1 MQNITEESDL
11 NDLTILG
18 QPAEPGKTLETF
30 PNHHPARDYTV
41 TLATNEFTCLCPK
54 TGQPDFA
61 KITISYIPN
70 KALVES
76 KSLKLYLTSFRN
88 EGAFH
93 EHVTNTILDD
103 LKKAMAPR
111 WCKVTAE
118 FAIRGGISI
127 VINAEDGK
135 APSTSSLPVA
145 TPVRTEEKARREEP
159 AMAEKSSFTAAAPHW
174 ERGGA
179 HKPSEWEQKN
189 RPRTNYGK
197 PPEESRFE
205 RKPYRPEGETR
216 PYKRPEE
223 NRFER
228 GKPSYQGDHRPYKR
242 PEENR
247 FERKPYRPE
256 GDTRPYKRPDGP
268 AKTEEKPNWE
278 KKKSER
284 RTTKSLGETRT
295 WRKRT

>member
-1 MQNITEESDL
+1 MQNITDESDL

-18 QPAEPGKTLETF
+18 QPAQPGKALETF
-30 PNHHPARDYTV
+30 PNHHPDRDYTV

-61 KITISYIPN
+61 KVTISYIPN
-70 KALVES
+70 KSLVES
-76 KSLKLYLTSFRN
+76 KSLKLYLASFRN

-93 EHVTNTILDD
+93 EHVTNIILDD

-118 FAIRGGISI
+118 FAVRGGISI
-127 VINAEDGK
+127 TVNAEHGR
-135 APSTSSLPVA
+135 AIATSSRPVS
-145 TPVRTEEKARREEP
+145 TPVQTEEKNRREEP
-159 AMAEKSSFTAAAPHW
+159 EIADKSRFTAASPRW
-174 ERGGA
+174 EKGRE
-179 HKPSEWEQKN
+179 HKPSKWEPKTAS
-189 RPRTNYGK
+189 RTGYGK
-197 PPEESRFE
+197 AR
-205 RKPYRPEGETR
+205 
-216 PYKRPEE
+216 EE

-228 GKPSYQGDHRPYKR
+228 GKPSYRT
-242 PEENR
+242 EE
-247 FERKPYRPE
+247 
-256 GDTRPYKRPDGP
+256 DTRPYRRAEGP
-268 AKTEEKPNWE
+268 ARTEEKPAWE

>member
-1 MQNITEESDL
+1 MQNITDESDL

-18 QPAEPGKTLETF
+18 QPAQPGRTLEIF
-30 PNHHPARDYTV
+30 PNHHPARDYMV

-61 KITISYIPN
+61 KIIITYIPD
-70 KALVES
+70 KSLVES
-76 KSLKLYLTSFRN
+76 KSLKLYLASFRN

-118 FAIRGGISI
+118 FAVRGGISI
-127 VINAEDGK
+127 TVNAEYGK
-135 APSTSSLPVA
+135 ALVTPAVPVS
-145 TPVRTEEKARREEP
+145 TPVRTAEKTNREEP
-159 AMAEKSSFTAAAPHW
+159 EMIDKSRFPAASPRW
-174 ERGGA
+174 ERGRDK
-179 HKPSEWEQKN
+179 KPLEWEQKTRS
-189 RPRTNYGK
+189 RPNYGK
-197 PPEESRFE
+197 A
-205 RKPYRPEGETR
+205 
-216 PYKRPEE
+216 PEE

-228 GKPSYQGDHRPYKR
+228 VKSKR
-242 PEENR
+242 I
-247 FERKPYRPE
+247 E
-256 GDTRPYKRPDGP
+256 GDTRPYKRAEGP
-268 AKTEEKPNWE
+268 AKIEEKPNWE
-278 KKKSER
+278 RKKSER